1 MPFAPKIRKNILIA
15 LDETIIPMVQEE
27 VFRQVLAEFPYDFS
41 AAQCQVLQKK
51 PLPDREHSPLEM
63 VVKWKQAEM
72 LSFQAPSFG
81 IIYEGTSFERVG
93 LTRSQARKAKEAGR
107 PQDWGIMLLQIP
119 APALICY
126 PPLVLRGG
134 GGRLLKPFP
143 ERVKAL
149 GVKLLSDYV
158 LVHLSWR
165 EPEKRE
171 DSHSLRIGDGQ
182 LSQMGRLYMDELRQP
197 DNSLGSRALLLA
209 FLCRLRRHLF
219 QDAPTIGNTSWSE
232 AHVESQLHQTATGK
246 QNQALCLE
254 VMDYIQSH
262 LNYPLTLP
270 AIAEHFDISAV
281 HLNRIFMAH
290 ENTTVMRYVT
300 ATRIR
305 AASKI
310 LRESSERVSDVARIV
325 GFSSAPSFITVFQR
339 QVGMSPTQY
348 RESERE
354 RIY

>member
-1 MPFAPKIRKNILIA
+1 MPFAPKIRKDILAA
-15 LDETIIPMVQEE
+15 LDESIIPMVQEE
-27 VFRQVLAEFPYDFS
+27 TFRQILAEFPYDFS
-41 AAQCQVLQKK
+41 AAQCRVLKEN

-63 VVKWKQAEM
+63 VVKWEQAEM
-72 LSFQAPSFG
+72 LSFQAPAFG

-93 LTRSQARKAKEAGR
+93 LTRSQARLAAEAGK
-107 PQDWGIMLLQIP
+107 PQDWGIMLLQLP

-134 GGRLLKPFP
+134 GGRLAKPFP
-143 ERVKAL
+143 EQVKAL
-149 GVKLLSDYV
+149 GIKLLSDYV
-158 LVHLSWR
+158 LAHLSWR
-165 EPEKRE
+165 ISEKRE

-182 LSQMGRLYMDELRQP
+182 LSQIGRLYMDELRQP
-197 DNSLGSRALLLA
+197 DNGLASRALLLA

-219 QDAPTIGNTSWSE
+219 QDAPTIGNTSWAE
-232 AHVESQLHQTATGK
+232 VHAESQLHQTIAGK

-254 VMDYIQSH
+254 VIDYIQSH

-270 AIAEHFDISAV
+270 GIAAHFEISAV
-281 HLNRIFMAH
+281 HLNRIFMVH

-305 AASKI
+305 AACKI
-310 LRESSERVSDVARIV
+310 LRESPERVSDVARLV
-325 GFSSAPSFITVFQR
+325 GFSSASSFITVFHR

-348 RESERE
+348 RDSERE
-354 RIY
+354 RIS

>member
-1 MPFAPKIRKNILIA
+1 MPFAPKIRKDILAA
-15 LDETIIPMVQEE
+15 LDESIIPMVQEAG
-27 VFRQVLAEFPYDFS
+27 FRQVLAEYPYDFS
-41 AAQCQVLQKK
+41 GVECSVLRRQ
-51 PLPDREHSPLEM
+51 PLPDQEHSPLEM

-72 LSFQAPSFG
+72 LSFQAPAFG

-93 LTRSQARKAKEAGR
+93 LTRSQARQAKEAGQ
-107 PQDWGIMLLQIP
+107 PQDWGILLLQIP

-134 GGRLLKPFP
+134 GGRLPKPFP
-143 ERVKAL
+143 EHVKAL

-165 EPEKRE
+165 APEKRE
-171 DSHSLRIGDGQ
+171 DSHSLRIGDEQ

-197 DNSLGSRALLLA
+197 DNGLASRALLLA
-209 FLCRLRRHLF
+209 FLCRLRRRLF
-219 QDAPTIGNTSWSE
+219 LDAPTIGNTAWTGVHAE
-232 AHVESQLHQTATGK
+232 AQLHQTITEK

-262 LNYPLTLP
+262 LNHPLTLP
-270 AIAEHFDISAV
+270 DIAARFEISPV
-281 HLNRIFMAH
+281 HLNRIFRMH
-290 ENTTVMRYVT
+290 ESTTVMRYVT

-305 AASKI
+305 AACKI
-310 LRESSERVSDVARIV
+310 LRESTERVSDVARLV
-325 GFSSAPSFITVFQR
+325 GFSSASSFITVFHR
-339 QVGMSPTQY
+339 QLGMSPTQY

-354 RIY
+354 RDS